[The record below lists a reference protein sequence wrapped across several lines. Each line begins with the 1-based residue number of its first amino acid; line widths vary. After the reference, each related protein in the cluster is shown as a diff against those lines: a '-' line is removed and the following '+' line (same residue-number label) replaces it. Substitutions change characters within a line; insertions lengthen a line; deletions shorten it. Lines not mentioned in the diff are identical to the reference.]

1 MVSLARSYQRKIW
14 MKKSMQSQRKLPPQ
28 ASLLLP
34 WGKRVSTPKSQR
46 PETRLMC
53 KYPCTV
59 TVSLS
64 SCDQFIRRDK
74 KITFLKSHV

>member
-1 MVSLARSYQRKIW
+1 MASLAKSYQRKIW

-34 WGKRVSTPKSQR
+34 WEKRVSTPKRQS

-53 KYPCTV
+53 KYAYTLTV
-59 TVSLS
+59 GLP
-64 SCDQFIRRDK
+64 SCDQFIRRNK
-74 KITFLKSHV
+74 KDTFLKSHV